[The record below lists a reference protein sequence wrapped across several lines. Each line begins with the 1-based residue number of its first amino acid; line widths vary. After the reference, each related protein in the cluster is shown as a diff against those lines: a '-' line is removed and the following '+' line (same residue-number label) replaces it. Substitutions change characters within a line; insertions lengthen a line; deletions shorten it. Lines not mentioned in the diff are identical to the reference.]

1 MPGLRDCPI
10 CGTPFVVDDTGRLE
24 RERLMAAGHGPS
36 GRSRYRDDP
45 VCVRCAQRETL
56 AMFEFRDQA
65 LGEDEAGV

>member
-24 RERLMAAGHGPS
+24 RERLMAAGHGSS

-65 LGEDEAGV
+65 LDEDEAGV

>member
-56 AMFEFRDQA
+56 AMFEFRDQV